1 MSPWITKVDCFV
13 VELSYHHLP
22 GMPSSNY
29 VIDSS
34 WAGKSIHQSVW
45 LGTYPKRH
53 KKHVGNGGTAL
64 TINSVHFV
72 KSFVHSNLWHHWAS
86 LDWGW
91 KPDWVTTAR
100 VRKTL
105 PLHTSQKPS
114 ASVTTQPS
122 ADPWSLRWAL
132 RMAQRSPWVWQGINE
147 RWRLLT
153 HPSEATCLWKHA
165 VLSKYSS
172 DEEQNAAWAKCG
184 SDEMQSK
191 LVMWQSHVFLL
202 KPLTHCSCQIGPRL
216 HRLY

>member
-1 MSPWITKVDCFV
+1 MNNKSWLLRCRVI
-13 VELSYHHLP
+13 LS
-22 GMPSSNY
+22 SSS
-29 VIDSS
+29 IDSS
-34 WAGKSIHQSVW
+34 WAGKSIHKSVW
-45 LGTYPKRH
+45 LGTYQDTTNMQEMVELPWLLIPSILLNH
-53 KKHVGNGGTAL
+53 L
-64 TINSVHFV
+64 Y
-72 KSFVHSNLWHHWAS
+72 VHSNLWHRWAS

-105 PLHTSQKPS
+105 PLHTSRKPS

-132 RMAQRSPWVWQGINE
+132 RMAQRSPWVWHRINE

-153 HPSEATCLWKHA
+153 HPSEATCLWKHE

-191 LVMWQSHVFLL
+191 LVMQQSHVFLL
-202 KPLTHCSCQIGPRL
+202 KPLTHCLCQIGPRL